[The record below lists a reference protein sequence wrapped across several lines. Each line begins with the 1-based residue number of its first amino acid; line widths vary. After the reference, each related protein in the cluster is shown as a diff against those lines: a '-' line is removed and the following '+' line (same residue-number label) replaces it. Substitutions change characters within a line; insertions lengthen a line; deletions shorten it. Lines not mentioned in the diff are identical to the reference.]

1 MIMIK
6 QIGMGKDS
14 RNIPCGVSGTLV
26 SNKDVGFR
34 YFTIGELTK
43 SETTAAVSE
52 KIDRWLDGKLFLY
65 NNEYSSRWEQI
76 FNDIKELLKLDVR
89 LFILDNLFSMDIDI
103 FDGDKNNKQRVAEVE
118 EELKRIRR
126 VIDEFNKNARF
137 YERKLKI

>member
-1 MIMIK
+1 MIK
-6 QIGMGKDS
+6 PIGMGKDS
-14 RNIPCGVSGTLV
+14 RNITCGATYPAV
-26 SNKDVGFR
+26 SNKDSIFR